1 MQRAL
6 ADIAQSV
13 ERILGKDE
21 VASSNLAISS
31 KKEDIQSDVFFFL
44 FAVARFEIKMP
55 QSGGLRRQP
64 VQKLVAT
71 IICAA
76 GANAPNLAI
85 SSKKERSSFD
95 DLSFLM

>member
-31 KKEDIQSDVFFFL
+31 KKRRHPIGCLLFL
-44 FAVARFEIKMP
+44 FAIARFEIKMQ
-55 QSGGLRRQP
+55 QSGGLLRQP

-71 IICAA
+71 IICVK

-85 SSKKERSSFD
+85 SSQKERSSFD